1 MKNSNRGISSAG
13 ILGGTFDPVH
23 LGHLVVAQD
32 VLESLG
38 LEYVFFLPTAQNPLK
53 CAAPV
58 ASGSERLAMLELALE
73 RIESAGLLDLEL
85 RAGGVSYTFD
95 SVVELQRR
103 FPEMAITWIIGADQ
117 VSDLFRWHRIE
128 ALVEM
133 IDFAYLE
140 RPGYALSIPAIPNL
154 RLHRVDGHCME
165 ISSSEIRKRILSGRS
180 SGLFLPE
187 KVLKY
192 IELNRLYFCSHT
204 RT

>member
-1 MKNSNRGISSAG
+1 MAKRDYYEVLGVNR
-13 ILGGTFDPVH
+13 
-23 LGHLVVAQD
+23 
-32 VLESLG
+32 
-38 LEYVFFLPTAQNPLK
+38 N
-53 CAAPV
+53 
-58 ASGSERLAMLELALE
+58 ASGDELKKSYRRLAMKNHPD
-73 RIESAGLLDLEL
+73 RNPD
-85 RAGGVSYTFD
+85 
-95 SVVELQRR
+95 
-103 FPEMAITWIIGADQ
+103 PEMAITWIVGADQ
-117 VSDLFRWHRIE
+117 VSDLLRWHRIE

-140 RPGYALSIPAIPNL
+140 RPGYPLSIPAIPNL

-187 KVLKY
+187 NVFKY